1 MDLYNKLMLITG
13 ASSGIGAAAAKLAA
27 QEGAH
32 VILVAR
38 SADKLDR
45 VADEIRHRGGRAA
58 AYPADLTDPQVVS
71 ATAERIMTDVG
82 TPDVLFNNAGA
93 GRWLYAEETSMS
105 EAVGMMA
112 APYFAAFFVTRAF
125 LPAMLQR
132 SSGLIINM
140 TSLAAYLT
148 WPGATAYT
156 AARWAVRGFTEGLRA
171 DLNGTGVRTMLVSFA
186 AVSSEY
192 WSNNAGSEAHIPAA
206 QKSIPM
212 LSPEEAARAILSGIH
227 HDRDFV
233 TAPRMV
239 KFVMAM
245 NQWFPG
251 LMRRRMHI
259 RADDRSVAA
268 ERL

>member
-1 MDLYNKLMLITG
+1 MDLKHKLMLITG
-13 ASSGIGAAAAKLAA
+13 ASSGIGAATAKLAA
-27 QEGAH
+27 QEGAR

-38 SADKLDR
+38 SADKLNR
-45 VADEIRHRGGRAA
+45 VASEIRSSGGQAYT
-58 AYPADLTDPQVVS
+58 YPADLTDPQAVS
-71 ATAERIMTDVG
+71 ALAEQITAEVG

-93 GRWLYAEETSMS
+93 GRWLSVEETRMS
-105 EAVGMMA
+105 DAVEMMA

-132 SSGLIINM
+132 DSGLIINM

-156 AARWAVRGFTEGLRA
+156 AARWAVRGFAEGLRA
-171 DLNGTGVRTMLVSFA
+171 DLSGTGVRTMLTSFA
-186 AVSSEY
+186 AVSSDY
-192 WSNNAGSEAHIPAA
+192 WSNNPGSEAHVPAA

-212 LSPEEAARAILSGIH
+212 LSPEEAARTILAGIH
-227 HDRDFV
+227 RDKDFV

-239 KFVMAM
+239 KVVMAM

-251 LMRRRMHI
+251 LMRRRMHVSAHQ
-259 RADDRSVAA
+259 RNAV
-268 ERL
+268 

>member
-58 AYPADLTDPQVVS
+58 AYPAELTDPQVVS

-105 EAVGMMA
+105 KAVEMMA

-156 AARWAVRGFTEGLRA
+156 AARGPSA
-171 DLNGTGVRTMLVSFA
+171 DLPKGC
-186 AVSSEY
+186 
-192 WSNNAGSEAHIPAA
+192 
-206 QKSIPM
+206 
-212 LSPEEAARAILSGIH
+212 ARI
-227 HDRDFV
+227 
-233 TAPRMV
+233 
-239 KFVMAM
+239 
-245 NQWFPG
+245 
-251 LMRRRMHI
+251 
-259 RADDRSVAA
+259 
-268 ERL
+268 